1 MYTKHTKLECMWERE
16 REVEGPE
23 KWKIDLEML
32 DSLRPSDIFSGV
44 SFLLLSLEEQKILT
58 EKVWE
63 KIYRFLS
70 HISEIFDFV
79 INPAV
84 DIGTYGRP
92 VVFLCLRLWILLRLR
107 VGFHH
112 CFYSESSLR
121 NRERERKRAQWRLL
135 WEICMS

>member
-1 MYTKHTKLECMWERE
+1 MYTKYTKLECMWERE
-16 REVEGPE
+16 RWRDLKSGRLTWRCLTAWDLVTYLAAFPSFFFP
-23 KWKIDLEML
+23 WK
-32 DSLRPSDIFSGV
+32 SKKFWR
-44 SFLLLSLEEQKILT
+44 K
-58 EKVWE
+58 KVWE

-112 CFYSESSLR
+112 CFYRESSLR
-121 NRERERKRAQWRLL
+121 NRERKRKRAQWRLL

>member
-1 MYTKHTKLECMWERE
+1 MYVRE

-58 EKVWE
+58 EKSVRK

-70 HISEIFDFV
+70 HISENFDFV

-92 VVFLCLRLWILLRLR
+92 VVFLCLRL
-107 VGFHH
+107 
-112 CFYSESSLR
+112 
-121 NRERERKRAQWRLL
+121 
-135 WEICMS
+135 